1 MILKTACALVA
12 LLLEVFNMYGDGVFT
27 WYNGYPYITVV
38 LNFSQ
43 TWALYCLVQ
52 FYYVTHEELRD
63 INPLSKFVCFK
74 SIVFATWW
82 QGVLIACIFSSPMA
96 KEWFPPDMEG
106 GGTIQTSLQDFL
118 ICIEMAVAAV
128 AHIYVFPAT
137 PYQILEG
144 GKDRNVKVLAD
155 YAAFDSPLDPEEV
168 RESERPSM
176 VKFFGVDV
184 EKGATSVK
192 ESVHDVLVVGG
203 HHVVHDMKVTMS
215 QAVEPVEKGFTRIN
229 EFWGG
234 KPKKRQVSK
243 DDSWVA
249 SQSGKP
255 KQEVRGIDDP
265 LLTGSISDSG
275 FWRAK
280 RSNLSYGSA
289 DSSGGESS
297 DPGFTGFKTSG
308 KRWTI
313 KR

>member
-1 MILKTACALVA
+1 MISC
-12 LLLEVFNMYGDGVFT
+12 
-27 WYNGYPYITVV
+27 W
-38 LNFSQ
+38 
-43 TWALYCLVQ
+43 
-52 FYYVTHEELRD
+52 
-63 INPLSKFVCFK
+63 
-74 SIVFATWW
+74 
-82 QGVLIACIFSSPMA
+82 VLIQGFSV
-96 KEWFPPDMEG
+96 
-106 GGTIQTSLQDFL
+106 Q
-118 ICIEMAVAAV
+118 
-128 AHIYVFPAT
+128 
-137 PYQILEG
+137 
-144 GKDRNVKVLAD
+144 
-155 YAAFDSPLDPEEV
+155 
-168 RESERPSM
+168 
-176 VKFFGVDV
+176 
-184 EKGATSVK
+184 
-192 ESVHDVLVVGG
+192 
-203 HHVVHDMKVTMS
+203 VVHDMKVTMS